1 MRAGPEGDNHEDHD
15 NCDRHVGVCRHVYVD
30 CLAQST
36 RPPLVGGYVSAGAG
50 LARPPSGNPTSVA
63 TETDGV
69 NTDQATT
76 TFELPGARTFE
87 FGGGVTF
94 LGALTLGA
102 AFEDSASDQAGMMD
116 LSLTHPL
123 FHPVLRASKTTGPLQ
138 HSEKA
143 THIEIGYRFPRTG
156 PFAIRVFG
164 GPTHVSLRQ
173 DAVSKLGYD
182 ETFNPVT
189 RTFTP
194 SITDLEIEPVKASA
208 WGYHAGVD
216 ASYFFSRHVGVG
228 GLLRYS
234 RATVDLEN
242 PLQSLVDDRT
252 ATDAFKV
259 GGVRVT
265 GGVRVRF

>member
-1 MRAGPEGDNHEDHD
+1 MKTTTTAIVLSVCAGI
-15 NCDRHVGVCRHVYVD
+15 CTSTAW
-30 CLAQST
+30 AQSP
-36 RPPLVGGYVSAGAG
+36 RPPLVGGYVTAGVGIAN
-50 LARPPSGNPTSVA
+50 PPVSNPTSVA
-63 TETDGV
+63 TDTDGL

-94 LGALTLGA
+94 LGALTVGA
-102 AFEDSASDQAGMMD
+102 AFEDSFSEQAGMVD

-123 FHPVLRASKTTGPLQ
+123 AHPVLRTSTTTGPLQ

-143 THIEIGYRFPRTG
+143 THIEIGYKFPRTG

-173 DAVSKLGYD
+173 EAVSRLAYD
-182 ETFNPVT
+182 ETFNPAT

-194 SITDLEIEPVKASA
+194 SITNLETEAVKASA

-216 ASYFFSRHVGVG
+216 GSYFFSKHVGVG

-252 ATDAFKV
+252 ATDPFKV
-259 GGVRVT
+259 GGLRVT

>member
-1 MRAGPEGDNHEDHD
+1 MKTTTIAIVMSACAGI
-15 NCDRHVGVCRHVYVD
+15 CTSTAW
-30 CLAQST
+30 AQSA
-36 RPPLVGGYVSAGAG
+36 RPPLVDGYVSAGAG
-50 LARPPSGNPTSVA
+50 LARPPASNPTSVA
-63 TETDGV
+63 TDTDGL
-69 NTDQATT
+69 NTDKATT

-94 LGALTLGA
+94 LGALTVGA
-102 AFEDSASDQAGMMD
+102 AFEDSVSEQAGMMD

-123 FHPVLRASKTTGPLQ
+123 FHPVLGASKTTGPLQ

-143 THIEIGYRFPRTG
+143 THIEIGYKFPRTG
-156 PFAIRVFG
+156 PFAIRLFG
-164 GPTHVSLRQ
+164 GPTHVSLRR
-173 DAVSKLGYD
+173 DAVSMLGYD

-189 RTFTP
+189 RTWTA
-194 SITDLEIEPVKASA
+194 SITDLETEPVKASA

-216 ASYFFSRHVGVG
+216 ASYFFSKHVGVG

-242 PLQSLVDDRT
+242 PLQSMVDDRT
-252 ATDAFKV
+252 ATDPFKV

>member
-1 MRAGPEGDNHEDHD
+1 MKSTTIAVVLSACAGI
-15 NCDRHVGVCRHVYVD
+15 CTSTAW
-30 CLAQST
+30 AQST

-50 LARPPSGNPTSVA
+50 LARPPVSNPTSVA
-63 TETDGV
+63 SDTDGL
-69 NTDQATT
+69 NTDTATT
-76 TFELPGARTFE
+76 TFELPAARTVE

-94 LGALTLGA
+94 LGALTVGA
-102 AFEDSASDQAGMMD
+102 AFEDSVSEQAGMVD

-143 THIEIGYRFPRTG
+143 THIEIGYKFPRTG
-156 PFAIRVFG
+156 PFAVRVFG

-173 DAVSKLGYD
+173 DAVSMLGYD

-189 RTFTP
+189 RAWTA
-194 SITDLEIEPVKASA
+194 SITDLETEPVKASA

-216 ASYFFSRHVGVG
+216 ASYFFSKYVGVG
-228 GLLRYS
+228 GLVRYS
-234 RATVDLEN
+234 RATVELEN

-252 ATDAFKV
+252 TTDPLKV
-259 GGVRVT
+259 GGLRVT

>member
-1 MRAGPEGDNHEDHD
+1 MKTTTIAIVMTA
-15 NCDRHVGVCRHVYVD
+15 CAAMCTSAAW
-30 CLAQST
+30 AQST

-50 LARPPSGNPTSVA
+50 LARPPASNPTSVA
-63 TETDGV
+63 TETDGL

-94 LGALTLGA
+94 LGALTVGA
-102 AFEDSASDQAGMMD
+102 AFEDSVSDQAGRVD

-123 FHPVLRASKTTGPLQ
+123 FHPVLRTSKTAGPLQ

-173 DAVSKLGYD
+173 DAVSMLGYD
-182 ETFNPVT
+182 ETFDPVT
-189 RTFTP
+189 RTFTA
-194 SITDLEIEPVKASA
+194 SITDLKTEPVKALA
-208 WGYHAGVD
+208 WGRRPAALQPRHGRSREPAAVAGG
-216 ASYFFSRHVGVG
+216 RPH
-228 GLLRYS
+228 
-234 RATVDLEN
+234 
-242 PLQSLVDDRT
+242 DDRSVQGGWR
-252 ATDAFKV
+252 ARHRRRAGSLLAV
-259 GGVRVT
+259 GAD
-265 GGVRVRF
+265 